1 MSLDFGSSLESMV
14 ELARRLVRSRRASLM
29 LPGRDTAEELHVAA
43 ASGLPAEIAS
53 AARVRLGDPVSGIVA
68 QTRRPLLVNER
79 GRARARG
86 APEALA
92 ARTVRPPRRPSYRTG
107 SFISVPVPIAGMGY
121 GVLNVADPVKRRG
134 FGRDDLESLQS
145 FAGHIA
151 HELAYTRGHHNGDL
165 RWRVIQAQEEERRR
179 IAREL
184 HDEAGHALAAAI
196 FHLDLETVKLPT
208 GADSAQEALQDAR
221 DTLMDCTAMLHD
233 IAFALRPRIL
243 EDLGLAAA
251 LRSLTSRARASS
263 GLDMTLT
270 IAGEERPLPEALEL
284 AVFRVVQEALTNV
297 LKHARATVGS
307 VILRYGP
314 ASLVLVVA
322 DNGVGLRELPG
333 AGAASA
339 LARPSL
345 GLGGLRERV
354 AMLGG
359 TLEVGAA
366 APGGT
371 QLTVTLPLDLD
382 GTPPAK

>member
-1 MSLDFGSSLESMV
+1 MSLDFGPSLESLV

-43 ASGLPAEIAS
+43 ASGLPADIAS
-53 AARVRLGDPVSGIVA
+53 SARVRLGDPVSGIVA

-79 GRARARG
+79 GRPVGRG
-86 APEALA
+86 LSAAP
-92 ARTVRPPRRPSYRTG
+92 RPTRPARRPSYRTG
-107 SFISVPVPIAGMGY
+107 SFISVPVPVLGMGY
-121 GVLNVADPVKRRG
+121 GVLNVADPVRRRG

-151 HELAYTRGHHNGDL
+151 HELAFVHGQHSDAGL

-196 FHLDLETVKLPT
+196 FHIDLEKVKLPNEA
-208 GADSAQEALQDAR
+208 GPAQEALHEAR
-221 DTLMDCTAMLHD
+221 ETLMQCTAMLHD

-243 EDLGLAAA
+243 DDLGLRAA
-251 LRSLTSRARASS
+251 LRSLASRARASS
-263 GLDMTLT
+263 GLEVTLT
-270 IAGEERPLPEALEL
+270 IAGEERPLPEVLEL
-284 AVFRVVQEALTNV
+284 ALFRVVQEALTNV
-297 LKHARATVGS
+297 LKHARASAAS
-307 VILRYGP
+307 VLLRYE
-314 ASLVLVVA
+314 STRLVLVVA
-322 DNGVGLRELPG
+322 DNGVGLRQPAAADG
-333 AGAASA
+333 ASA

-354 AMLGG
+354 VMLGG

-366 APGGT
+366 SPGGT

-382 GTPPAK
+382 GTPTNC